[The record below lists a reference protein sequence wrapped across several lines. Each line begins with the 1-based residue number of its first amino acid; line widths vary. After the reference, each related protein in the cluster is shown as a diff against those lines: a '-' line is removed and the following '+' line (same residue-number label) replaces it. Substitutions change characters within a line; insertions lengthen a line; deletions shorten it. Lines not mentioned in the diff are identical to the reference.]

1 MNIIPIYYL
10 CCTGIHSAW
19 SHPFVDCSLF
29 SCNLA
34 LLIMTVG
41 CKISGIWS
49 LISFLYKRNIIT
61 INAIWR
67 CIQYS
72 ALVLRTAL
80 QQTCRQ
86 CFMMFNI
93 ITYNQACLCLKL
105 GGFAVNH
112 HQSVAVVSK
121 DTIYVKI
128 FLIQLSQF
136 QAHSPTHCTT
146 LWLWNIAYMSGWEQL
161 SSEVECVPS
170 AVIGG
175 PGPDIG
181 YCQYVATLHGEY
193 LQISA
198 V

>member
-1 MNIIPIYYL
+1 MLRVVLVVLQRAEQRQCRQDNMNIIPIYYL
-10 CCTGIHSAW
+10 CCTGICSAW
-19 SHPFVDCSLF
+19 SHPFVECSLF

-49 LISFLYKRNIIT
+49 LISFLFKRNIIT

-136 QAHSPTHCTT
+136 QAHSP
-146 LWLWNIAYMSGWEQL
+146 NIVQHHDCETSITCLVEN
-161 SSEVECVPS
+161 SSPARWSV
-170 AVIGG
+170 
-175 PGPDIG
+175 
-181 YCQYVATLHGEY
+181 YRQ
-193 LQISA
+193 QW
-198 V
+198 